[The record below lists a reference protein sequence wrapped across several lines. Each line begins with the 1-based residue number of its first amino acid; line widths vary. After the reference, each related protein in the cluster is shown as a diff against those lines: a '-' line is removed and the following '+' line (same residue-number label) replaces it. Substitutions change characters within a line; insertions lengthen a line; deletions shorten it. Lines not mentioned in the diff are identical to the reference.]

1 MVKAVIIDDERY
13 LREMLR
19 EMLMVSFAEIEIAG
33 EADSVTDGVR
43 LIDERRPDLVLLDI
57 EIREGKGFDIL
68 EKVTYRDFRVI
79 FVTAYDEFAVK
90 AIKFSAIDYILKPVE
105 EEELVAAVQRA
116 LAEMERPFLQKQIEN
131 FFHNCNDQQ
140 NKKLVLRTS
149 GDIHILNVREIIRCE
164 SDNSYTTFFLENGE
178 EIVVSKS
185 IKEYDELLRDHGFI
199 RPHRSHLVNLDFIRR
214 LDKSDGGFLI
224 LKDGKEIPVSTRR
237 KQSLLQ
243 ILDEL

>member
-1 MVKAVIIDDERY
+1 MRTVIIDDEPY

-19 EMLMVSFAEIEIAG
+19 ELLTTSFDEIEIVG
-33 EADSVTDGVR
+33 EADNVTDGVR
-43 LIDERRPDLVLLDI
+43 VINEQKPALVLLDI
-57 EIREGKGFDIL
+57 EIKGGKGFDIL
-68 EKVTYRDFRVI
+68 EKVTYEAFRVI
-79 FVTAYDEFAVK
+79 FVTAYDSFALK
-90 AIKFSAIDYILKPVE
+90 AIKFSALDYILKPLD
-105 EEELVAAVQRA
+105 EEELTTAVRKA
-116 LAEMERPFLQKQIEN
+116 LAEREKPLLQEQIEN

-140 NKKLVLRTS
+140 NKKLVLRTA

-178 EIVVSKS
+178 EIVVSRG
-185 IKEYDELLRDHGFI
+185 IKEYDDLLKDHGFI
-199 RPHRSHLVNLDFIRR
+199 RPHRSHLVNLDHVRR

-224 LKDGKEIPVSTRR
+224 LKNGKEIPVSARR